1 LIGISYQIKKHFV
14 QNRTA
19 AVWNFVANA
28 TRRRRRIL
36 QEQDSFLRAHRP
48 DEHVRML
55 MWRLPR
61 ERTGPE
67 KGPVLRHTEMTFP
80 V

>member
-1 LIGISYQIKKHFV
+1 MPDAEVYPVYFYLIGNFYQIKKHFV

-36 QEQDSFLRAHRP
+36 QEQDSFLCHGDRRS
-48 DEHVRML
+48 L
-55 MWRLPR
+55 
-61 ERTGPE
+61 G
-67 KGPVLRHTEMTFP
+67 K
-80 V
+80 

>member
-1 LIGISYQIKKHFV
+1 VIDDAAALRCGRIFLFDRNFLSNKK
-14 QNRTA
+14 
-19 AVWNFVANA
+19 
-28 TRRRRRIL
+28 
-36 QEQDSFLRAHRP
+36 LRAHRP

-61 ERTGPE
+61 EGTGPAGT
-67 KGPVLRHTEMTFP
+67 GPVLRHTEMTFP